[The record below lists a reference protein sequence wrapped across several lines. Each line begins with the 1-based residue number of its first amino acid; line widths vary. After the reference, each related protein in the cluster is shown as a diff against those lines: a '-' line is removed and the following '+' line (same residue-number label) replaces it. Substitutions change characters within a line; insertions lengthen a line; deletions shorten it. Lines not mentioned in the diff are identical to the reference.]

1 MKLIAPE
8 AWRGPAWA
16 LSLLL
21 AALSMVGPFAVDTY
35 LPAFADMA
43 GQLGATPVQMQQ
55 TLSVYLFAFAAM
67 NLFHGALSDSLGRRP
82 IVLAGMLVFVL
93 ASVGCAMADDIASL
107 LVCRALQGASAGA
120 GMTVARAVVRDLYP
134 PDSAQRVM
142 SQITMFFSLAPA
154 LAPLIGGWLVAGAG
168 WRAVFWFLALVGV
181 AITLAHWRYL
191 PESLPAERR
200 HPLRVGL
207 LMRAYAALL
216 SRQRFVLLVLATTL
230 PFNGYFL
237 YILSAPVFVGELL
250 AVPPTLFFW
259 FFIIGIAGIMSGAYT
274 SGRLAG
280 RIEPARQV
288 MLGYAVMVLATLA
301 NVLISFTLEPQ
312 FLLCTLPLAL
322 YAFGWSLVVPVLTIL
337 VLDTAP
343 ERRGTASSLQGCIS
357 HAVSGVV
364 AGVLAPWVMH
374 SLRELALA
382 SAAQLAAGGL
392 AWALARRVMRAEAR
406 QR

>member
-1 MKLIAPE
+1 MKLVAPT

-21 AALSMVGPFAVDTY
+21 AVLSMVGPFAVDTY

-43 GQLGATPVQMQQ
+43 RQLGATPVQMQQ

-82 IVLAGMLVFVL
+82 IVLAGMVVFTL
-93 ASVGCAMADDIASL
+93 ASMGCAVADDIATL
-107 LVCRALQGASAGA
+107 LIFRALQGASAGA
-120 GMTVARAVVRDLYP
+120 GMTVARAVIRDLYP

-142 SQITMFFSLAPA
+142 SQVTMFFSVAPA
-154 LAPLIGGWLVAGAG
+154 LAPLIGGLLVAGSG
-168 WRAVFWFLALVGV
+168 WRAVFWFLAVVSAL
-181 AITLAHWRYL
+181 ITLAQLRYM
-191 PESLPAERR
+191 PESLPVEKR
-200 HPLRVGL
+200 HVLRVGL

-216 SRQRFVLLVLATTL
+216 MRRRFVLLVLATSL
-230 PFNGYFL
+230 PFNGYFM

-250 AVPPTLFFW
+250 AVPPTRFFW

-288 MLGYAVMVLATLA
+288 ALGYVIMVSATLA
-301 NVLISFTLEPQ
+301 NLVISFHFTPQ
-312 FLLCTLPLAL
+312 YLLCTLPLAL

-337 VLDTAP
+337 VLDTMP

-357 HAVSGVV
+357 HAISAVV

-406 QR
+406 